1 VRDRQA
7 RVDLVRCRLTSQDH
21 SWNWALLFRPFRG
34 GWNFTWWYVRGSVH
48 TEAVANKADKS
59 QMDKTTLRC
68 RSVGSAAVRHQVSVF
83 DRPDLMRTL
92 AARKTTPPARSHGPP
107 TMTASIG

>member
-1 VRDRQA
+1 MHVDMGRSRVRDRQA

-68 RSVGSAAVRHQVSVF
+68 V
-83 DRPDLMRTL
+83 DLW
-92 AARKTTPPARSHGPP
+92 AQPPSGIRFQFSTGP
-107 TMTASIG
+107 I